1 MNKKIKGILF
11 VVLSVI
17 MALSIA
23 GCAAISGVKT
33 PQDAIKD
40 AYGDEQF
47 KISFYAGTL
56 EEPIADMYY
65 SANDM
70 PTLPTPEKVGYIFA
84 GWFFDSS
91 LTDPCD
97 VSDGDLYWKMCDVTL
112 YAAWNK
118 EAIVNNG
125 TYDIE
130 FEAEIVESSVAK
142 GILADKYGWYKFPED
157 IVESETYI
165 EKNDSGTFLRIQYDC
180 HERGP
185 IFGDGTGTFERQT
198 YMVEDGGTGRISEE
212 LSVLD
217 RTSTIQTIYYDISDL
232 DLADTITLNI
242 SYYNWGA
249 ELEEGENREQ
259 CSVGYTIEFR
269 ITRFIGFTQSFVN
282 PEGKLDDGIYLVPT
296 HYTGLDKSGA
306 MLDSFHPVYSYIIA
320 ENGRYTLIKQL
331 SAYNSDI
338 LGNLEGDD
346 YFNRTTGYARDFT
359 YFLTDA
365 DNVLTAEQAEDNT
378 LFVPALFDAK
388 EYGTLTYEFHAD
400 TGKYYYTFDLGDTLD
415 QDIILFGGSTG
426 AMEQMF
432 NFPFSYRRLCINYD
446 SIVRITD
453 WDYTQLSGD
462 SYTYRNEAPYYA
474 GYIANDFA
482 DDNTIYNLLKNYSYA
497 VRMVNM
503 FFASTD
509 GGETGEKNFDTKM
522 TVAPT
527 AQTVAAGN
535 IADSRYKMAY
545 FDLTYQAFGY
555 NVLDDGELYS
565 SAISYLALSVLGMT
579 NSDIAAVDIG
589 KTLTIGTSVDL
600 LELYMEKVY
609 PTVTESNLN
618 WKAYRLNSSGNV
630 QFSSPISLSRNF
642 IFQEGVA
649 ILFSAKYDDGTR
661 TCLVTL
667 MPEEEPTYKIQ
678 DTKWTY
684 DEEEGVWVTSERFKV
699 DSYADVPEITYKWLG
714 WSYSTYS
721 LIKYEDDEHTP
732 KTNYLQVAAWEYN
745 NGVYQRLYEDFTD
758 GYELSNVL
766 EMTSAKIRLTFR
778 LVNRFGEYETI
789 ILEYRGESVGD
800 YSLTE
805 NGETIQSGELTYTD
819 DKRDPIEYEAIMSYI
834 VENESDIASIPQS
847 FGMRITDSDVTS
859 QVNIDFKFATI
870 YLRDSSYTIYS
881 LSELWEKLKDE
892 PYALVYL
899 TYESEYGDTAKCRVL
914 YNFTIDAESIGN
926 YVFVDGGTDL
936 FTGEVMEFER
946 PKIASSEYKQ
956 FARGS
961 LNVYRLSGNNY
972 VNAGKDY
979 VTKNESNFGTEVA
992 FLQEGTYL
1000 LVWSFSFETDFDGNP
1015 VFGQIVGED
1024 GFTAYARLGQEIA
1037 VHDENSDITVTY
1049 VTDKEHP
1056 FNQSQLNSGRITE
1069 DEQYQYYSITVSMSE
1084 INNTPDYYDFI
1095 LENNDSLYGW
1105 GTSWNIEDRMFT
1117 AGNSIGKLGLEL
1129 HTLTPMLYALWD
1141 KGVTVTAYY
1150 DMDGQTNKILGTQ
1163 TYYRPV
1169 YGGSYT
1175 LNLFDFR
1182 RYYEFPDGY
1191 EIVGWRADAPI
1202 FYEGYGS
1209 SAVYSDTT
1217 DAEFDRSWNI
1227 NESCTIWLVVKK
1239 VMNISYQAIDEDGKI
1254 ADEEGNPYGF
1264 DPNISVSRD
1273 ILEDSILSETITEA
1287 KLNQLENPICTDSTK
1302 EFKYWAV
1309 MVDGEL
1315 TEFDIYSDELKA
1327 EYISS
1332 GNTIVLY
1339 AVFGDKEAAV

>member
-1 MNKKIKGILF
+1 MDKKLKSVLFIILSLIF
-11 VVLSVI
+11 
-17 MALSIA
+17 ALSIA
-23 GCAAISGVKT
+23 GCSAGVGNRS
-33 PQDAIKD
+33 PQDVIKD

-84 GWFFDSS
+84 GWFFDSA

-157 IVESETYI
+157 IVASETYI
-165 EKNDSGTFLRIQYDC
+165 EKNDSGTYLRIQYNC

-198 YMVEDGGTGRISEE
+198 YTVDDGGTGRISEE

-217 RTSTIQTIYYDISDL
+217 RTSTIQTIYYDISDI
-232 DLADTITLNI
+232 DLADTITLYI

-249 ELEEGENREQ
+249 ELEDGESREQ
-259 CSVGYTIEFR
+259 CSVGYTVEFN
-269 ITRFIGFTQSFVN
+269 ITRFIGFSQSFVN

-306 MLDSFHPVYSYIIA
+306 MLDSFHPVYAYIVA
-320 ENGRYTLIKQL
+320 ENGQYTLVKQL

-338 LGNLEGDD
+338 LGSLEGDD

-365 DNVLTAEQAEDNT
+365 DNVLTAEQSEDTT
-378 LFVPALFDAK
+378 LFVPALLDAK
-388 EYGTLTYEFHAD
+388 EYGTLSYEFHAD

-446 SIVRITD
+446 SMVRVTD
-453 WDYTQLSGD
+453 WDYTPVEGD
-462 SYTYRNEAPYYA
+462 SYTYRSEAPYYA
-474 GYIANDFA
+474 GYISNDFA
-482 DDNTIYNLLKNYSYA
+482 DDNTIYNLLQNYSYA

-509 GGETGEKNFDTKM
+509 GGETGDKNFDTKM

-527 AQTVAAGN
+527 AQTLAAGN
-535 IADSRYKMAY
+535 ISDSRYKIAY

-555 NVLDDGELYS
+555 DVLNDGELYS
-565 SAISYLALSVLGMT
+565 GAISYLSLGVFGMT
-579 NSDIAAVDIG
+579 NSDVEVVDIG
-589 KTLTIGTSVDL
+589 KTLAVGTSVDL
-600 LELYMEKVY
+600 LDLYTEKVY
-609 PTVTESNLN
+609 PTVAESNLS
-618 WKAYRLNSSGNV
+618 WKAYRLSSNGNV

-642 IFQEGVA
+642 IFSEGVA

-667 MPEEEPTYKIQ
+667 MPEEEPEFEIQ
-678 DTKWTY
+678 DKKWTY
-684 DEEEGVWVTSERFKV
+684 DGEGDVWVTSERYKV
-699 DSYADVPEITYKWLG
+699 GYYADVPEITYEWLG
-714 WSYSTYS
+714 KSYSTYS
-721 LIKYEDDEHTP
+721 LIKYDDDEHAP
-732 KTNYLQVAAWEYN
+732 RTNYLQVAAWDYS
-745 NGVYQRLYEDFTD
+745 NGVYQRIDTDFTD
-758 GYELSNVL
+758 GYELTNVL

-800 YSLTE
+800 YTLME
-805 NGETIQSGELTYTD
+805 NGEAVQSGDLTYTGD
-819 DKRDPIEYEAIMSYI
+819 ERDPIEYEAVMSYI
-834 VENESDIASIPQS
+834 VENESDIDDIPQV
-847 FGMRITDSDVTS
+847 FEMRITDSDVTS
-859 QVNIDFKFATI
+859 YIDIGFSYATI
-870 YLRDSSYTIYS
+870 YLQDRSETIYN
-881 LSELWEKLKDE
+881 LSELWNVLQNE

-899 TYESEYGDTAKCRVL
+899 TYTSDYGDTAQCRVL
-914 YNFTIDAESIGN
+914 YNFTIDAENIGD
-926 YVFVDGGTDL
+926 YTFVDGGTDL

-961 LNVYRLSGNNY
+961 MTVYRLSGDNY
-972 VNAGKDY
+972 VIANKEF
-979 VTKNESNFGTEVA
+979 VTVNESSFGTEVT

-1000 LVWSFSFETDFDGNP
+1000 LVWSFSFKTDFDGNP
-1015 VFGQIVGED
+1015 VFDHVTGED
-1024 GFTAYARLGQEIA
+1024 GFTAYARLGQKIA

-1049 VTDKEHP
+1049 VTDIEHP
-1056 FNQSQLNSGRITE
+1056 FDKSQFSSGSITE
-1069 DEQYQYYSITVSMSE
+1069 DGDYQYYTVTVSMADV
-1084 INNTPDYYDFI
+1084 NNTPDYYDFI
-1095 LENNDSLYGW
+1095 LANNDSLYGW
-1105 GTSWNIEDRMFT
+1105 STSWDISDRMFT
-1117 AGNSIGKLGLEL
+1117 AGRPIGKLGVEL
-1129 HTLTPMLYALWD
+1129 HTLTPTLYALWD
-1141 KGVTVTAYY
+1141 KGITVTAYY
-1150 DMDGQTNKILGTQ
+1150 DMDGRTDQLLGTQ
-1163 TYYRPV
+1163 TYYRPT

-1175 LNLFDFR
+1175 MSLFDFR
-1182 RYYEFPDGY
+1182 KYYTFPAGY

-1209 SAVYSDTT
+1209 NAVYSTTT
-1217 DAEFDRSWNI
+1217 DAEFDRAWEI
-1227 NESCTIWLVVKK
+1227 EEGCTIWLVVKK

-1254 ADEEGNPYGF
+1254 SDEDGNPYGF
-1264 DPNISVSRD
+1264 ASNIDMSRD
-1273 ILEDSILSETITEA
+1273 ILEDSILSETIPEA
-1287 KLNQLENPICTDSTK
+1287 KLNQLENPICTDPTK

-1315 TEFDIYSDELKA
+1315 IEFDIYTDEISA
-1327 EYISS
+1327 DYITS
-1332 GNTIVLY
+1332 GSIVTLY
-1339 AVFGDKEAAV
+1339 AVFGDKEATV

>member
-1 MNKKIKGILF
+1 MNKKIKGILM
-11 VVLSVI
+11 I
-17 MALSIA
+17 ALSAIIA
-23 GCAAISGVKT
+23 LSFVGCASTNGVKT

-65 SANDM
+65 SAKDM

-84 GWFFDSS
+84 GWFFDSA

-112 YAAWNK
+112 YASWNK

-130 FEAEIVESSVAK
+130 FDAEIVESSVTK
-142 GILADKYGWYKFPED
+142 GILADKYGWYKFPDD

-165 EKNDSGTFLRIQYDC
+165 EKNDSGIFLRIQYDC

-185 IFGDGTGTFERQT
+185 IFAEGSGGEFEKQT
-198 YMVEDGGTGRISEE
+198 YTVDDGGTGRISDE

-232 DLADTITLNI
+232 ELSDTITLNI

-249 ELEEGENREQ
+249 ELADGESREQ
-259 CSVGYTIEFR
+259 CSVGYKVEFR

-306 MLDSFHPVYSYIIA
+306 ILDSFHPVYSYIVA
-320 ENGRYTLIKQL
+320 DDGHYTLVKQL

-378 LFVPALFDAK
+378 LFIPALLDAK
-388 EYGTLTYEFHAD
+388 EYGTLTYEFHAN
-400 TGKYYYTFDLGDTLD
+400 TGKYYYTFDLGDSLD
-415 QDIILFGGSTG
+415 KDIVLFGGSTG

-446 SIVRITD
+446 SMVRVTD
-453 WDYTQLSGD
+453 WDYTPVEGD
-462 SYTYRNEAPYYA
+462 SYTYRSEAPYYA
-474 GYIANDFA
+474 GYISNDFA
-482 DDNTIYNLLKNYSYA
+482 DDNTIYNLLQNYSYA

-509 GGETGEKNFDTKM
+509 GGETGDKNFDTKM

-535 IADSRYKMAY
+535 ISDSRYKIAY

-555 NVLDDGELYS
+555 DVLNDGELYS
-565 SAISYLALSVLGMT
+565 GAISYLSLGVFGMT
-579 NSDIAAVDIG
+579 NSDVEVVDIG
-589 KTLTIGTSVDL
+589 KTLAVGTSVDL
-600 LELYMEKVY
+600 LDLYTEKVY
-609 PTVTESNLN
+609 PTVAESNLS
-618 WKAYRLNSSGNV
+618 WKAYRLSSNGNV

-642 IFQEGVA
+642 IFSEGVA

-667 MPEEEPTYKIQ
+667 MPEEEPEFEIQ
-678 DTKWTY
+678 DKKWTY
-684 DEEEGVWVTSERFKV
+684 DGEGDVWVTSERYKV
-699 DSYADVPEITYKWLG
+699 GYYADVPEITYEWLG
-714 WSYSTYS
+714 KSYSTYS
-721 LIKYEDDEHTP
+721 LIKYDDDEHAP
-732 KTNYLQVAAWEYN
+732 RTNYLQVAAWDYS
-745 NGVYQRLYEDFTD
+745 NGVYQRIDTDFTD
-758 GYELSNVL
+758 GYELTNVL

-800 YSLTE
+800 YTLME
-805 NGETIQSGELTYTD
+805 NGEAVQSGDLTYTGD
-819 DKRDPIEYEAIMSYI
+819 ERDPIEYEAVMSYI
-834 VENESDIASIPQS
+834 VE
-847 FGMRITDSDVTS
+847 
-859 QVNIDFKFATI
+859 
-870 YLRDSSYTIYS
+870 
-881 LSELWEKLKDE
+881 
-892 PYALVYL
+892 
-899 TYESEYGDTAKCRVL
+899 GDTAQCRVL
-914 YNFTIDAESIGN
+914 YNFTIDAENIGD
-926 YVFVDGGTDL
+926 YTFVDGGTDL

-961 LNVYRLSGNNY
+961 MTVYRLSGDNY
-972 VNAGKDY
+972 VIANKEF
-979 VTKNESNFGTEVA
+979 VTVNESSFGTEVT

-1000 LVWSFSFETDFDGNP
+1000 LVWSFSFKTDFDGNP
-1015 VFGQIVGED
+1015 VFDHVTGED
-1024 GFTAYARLGQEIA
+1024 GFTAYARLGQKIA

-1049 VTDKEHP
+1049 VTDIEHP
-1056 FNQSQLNSGRITE
+1056 FDKSQFSSGSITE
-1069 DEQYQYYSITVSMSE
+1069 DGDYQYYTVTVSMADV
-1084 INNTPDYYDFI
+1084 NNTPDYYDFI
-1095 LENNDSLYGW
+1095 LANNDSLYGW
-1105 GTSWNIEDRMFT
+1105 STSWDISDRMFT
-1117 AGNSIGKLGLEL
+1117 AGRPIGKLGVEL
-1129 HTLTPMLYALWD
+1129 HTLFR
-1141 KGVTVTAYY
+1141 KYY
-1150 DMDGQTNKILGTQ
+1150 T
-1163 TYYRPV
+1163 
-1169 YGGSYT
+1169 
-1175 LNLFDFR
+1175 
-1182 RYYEFPDGY
+1182 FPAGY

-1209 SAVYSDTT
+1209 NAVYSTTT
-1217 DAEFDRSWNI
+1217 DAEFDRAWEI
-1227 NESCTIWLVVKK
+1227 EEGCTIWLVVKK

-1254 ADEEGNPYGF
+1254 SDEDGNPYGF
-1264 DPNISVSRD
+1264 VSNIDMSRD
-1273 ILEDSILSETITEA
+1273 ILEDSILSETIPEA
-1287 KLNQLENPICTDSTK
+1287 KLNQLENPICTDPTK

-1315 TEFDIYSDELKA
+1315 IEFDIYTDEISA
-1327 EYISS
+1327 DYITS
-1332 GNTIVLY
+1332 GSIVTLY
-1339 AVFGDKEAAV
+1339 AVFGDKEATV

>member
-1 MNKKIKGILF
+1 MDKKLKSVLFIILSLIF
-11 VVLSVI
+11 
-17 MALSIA
+17 ALSIA
-23 GCAAISGVKT
+23 GCSAGVGNRS
-33 PQDAIKD
+33 PQDVIKD

-84 GWFFDSS
+84 GWFFDSA

-157 IVESETYI
+157 IVASETYI
-165 EKNDSGTFLRIQYDC
+165 EKNDSGTYLRIQYNC

-198 YMVEDGGTGRISEE
+198 YTVDDGGTGRISEE

-217 RTSTIQTIYYDISDL
+217 RTSTIQTIYYDISDI
-232 DLADTITLNI
+232 DLADTITLYI

-249 ELEEGENREQ
+249 ELEDGESREQ
-259 CSVGYTIEFR
+259 CSVGYTVEFN
-269 ITRFIGFTQSFVN
+269 ITRFIGFSQSFVN

-306 MLDSFHPVYSYIIA
+306 MLDSFHPVYAYIVA
-320 ENGRYTLIKQL
+320 ENGQYTLVKQL

-338 LGNLEGDD
+338 LGSLEGDD

-365 DNVLTAEQAEDNT
+365 DNVLTAEQSEDTT
-378 LFVPALFDAK
+378 LFVPALLDAK
-388 EYGTLTYEFHAD
+388 EYGTLSYEFHAD

-446 SIVRITD
+446 SMVRVTD
-453 WDYTQLSGD
+453 WDYTPVEGD
-462 SYTYRNEAPYYA
+462 SYTYRSEAPYYA
-474 GYIANDFA
+474 GYISNDFA
-482 DDNTIYNLLKNYSYA
+482 DDNTIYNLLQNYSYA

-509 GGETGEKNFDTKM
+509 GGETGDKNFDTKM

-535 IADSRYKMAY
+535 ISDSRYKIAY

-555 NVLDDGELYS
+555 DVLNDGELYS
-565 SAISYLALSVLGMT
+565 GAISYLSLGVFGMT
-579 NSDIAAVDIG
+579 NSDVEVVDIG
-589 KTLTIGTSVDL
+589 KTLAVGTSVDL
-600 LELYMEKVY
+600 LDLYTEKVY
-609 PTVTESNLN
+609 PTVAESNLS
-618 WKAYRLNSSGNV
+618 WKAYRLSSNGNV

-642 IFQEGVA
+642 IFSEGVA

-667 MPEEEPTYKIQ
+667 MPEEEPEFEIQ
-678 DTKWTY
+678 DKKWTY
-684 DEEEGVWVTSERFKV
+684 DGEGDVWVTSERYKV
-699 DSYADVPEITYKWLG
+699 GYYADVPEITYEWLG
-714 WSYSTYS
+714 KSYSTYS
-721 LIKYEDDEHTP
+721 LIKYDDDEHAP
-732 KTNYLQVAAWEYN
+732 RTNYLQVAAWDYS
-745 NGVYQRLYEDFTD
+745 NGVYQRIDTDFTD
-758 GYELSNVL
+758 GYELTNVL

-800 YSLTE
+800 YTLME
-805 NGETIQSGELTYTD
+805 NGEAVQSGDLTYTGD
-819 DKRDPIEYEAIMSYI
+819 ERDPIEYEAVMSYI
-834 VENESDIASIPQS
+834 VENESDIDDIPQV
-847 FGMRITDSDVTS
+847 FEMRITDSDVTS
-859 QVNIDFKFATI
+859 YIDIGFSYATI
-870 YLRDSSYTIYS
+870 YLQDRSETIYN
-881 LSELWEKLKDE
+881 LSELWNVLQNE

-899 TYESEYGDTAKCRVL
+899 TYTSDYGDTAQCRVL
-914 YNFTIDAESIGN
+914 YNFTIDAENIGD
-926 YVFVDGGTDL
+926 YTFVDGGTDL

-961 LNVYRLSGNNY
+961 LDIYRCSGDNY
-972 VNAGKDY
+972 VIAGRDF
-979 VTKNESNFGTEVA
+979 VTKNESSFGTEVT
-992 FLQEGTYL
+992 FLQEGAYL
-1000 LVWSFSFETDFDGNP
+1000 FVWSFTFDKDFDGNP
-1015 VFGQIVGED
+1015 IFGQTAD
-1024 GFTAYARLGQEIA
+1024 GDSTIYARFGHRVE
-1037 VHDENSDITVTY
+1037 VHDNNSDITVTY
-1049 VTDKEHP
+1049 VTDKDHP
-1056 FNQSQLNSGRITE
+1056 FDKSQFGNGNITE
-1069 DEQYQYYSITVSMSE
+1069 DGQYQYYTVTVSMADV
-1084 INNTPDYYDFI
+1084 NNTPDYYDFS
-1095 LENNDSLYGW
+1095 LTNNDSLYGW
-1105 GTSWNIEDRMFT
+1105 STSWDISDRMFA
-1117 AGNSIGKLGLEL
+1117 AGKPIGKLGVEL
-1129 HTLTPMLYALWD
+1129 HTLNPTLYALWD
-1141 KGVTVTAYY
+1141 KGITVTAYY
-1150 DMDGQTNKILGTQ
+1150 DMDGATDKLLGTH

-1169 YGGSYT
+1169 NGGSYT

-1182 RYYEFPDGY
+1182 KYYSFPDGY

-1209 SAVYSDTT
+1209 SAVYSYTT
-1217 DAEFDRSWNI
+1217 DAEFDRGWDI
-1227 NESCTIWLVVKK
+1227 EKSCTIWLVVKK
-1239 VMNISYQAIDEDGKI
+1239 VLNVTYLAVDEGENLLEFTSDV
-1254 ADEEGNPYGF
+1254 
-1264 DPNISVSRD
+1264 SMSRD
-1273 ILEDSILSETITEA
+1273 LLEDSILAESISEA
-1287 KLNQLENPICTDSTK
+1287 KLNQLNNVTCADPTK
-1302 EFKYWAV
+1302 EFKYWAI
-1309 MVDGEL
+1309 MVNGKL
-1315 TEFDIYSDELKA
+1315 QEFNIYSDELKT
-1327 EYISS
+1327 EYIGS
-1332 GNTIVLY
+1332 GKTIVLY
-1339 AVFGDKEAAV
+1339 AVFGDKEVSV